1 MGLRPWGP
9 GRRGV
14 MVWAWQGQ
22 GCGHRREEGLVLA
35 SAGQVA
41 IALQRAGAEPGKG
54 WWSSHTLGSMGAARG
69 QGCMGR
75 RPWRGESG

>member
-1 MGLRPWGP
+1 M
-9 GRRGV
+9 
-14 MVWAWQGQ
+14 
-22 GCGHRREEGLVLA
+22 LA

-41 IALQRAGAEPGKG
+41 IALQRVGAEPEKG